1 MGKQP
6 QGGAGHRK
14 PGGGPKQR
22 GKPTKT
28 LGKQKSTKGK
38 IRDLERLLKK
48 VGRRPACSTAARL
61 AWSTRQ
67 GHSMANLPGLGAP
80 AKAAAHR
87 PWALPPP
94 LPACCRPPPALP
106 CHPQPPSKSGLPALP
121 SHHPAGLGSQD
132 AGAARGQAG
141 GAASGIHGAG
151 TQGAGA
157 QIRCALPQGGWAAAA
172 GHRVLQDTGGAGW
185 KLHMRC

>member
-6 QGGAGHRK
+6 QSGAGRRK

-28 LGKQKSTKGK
+28 LGKQKSNKGK

-48 VGRRPACSTAARL
+48 VGPARMLHAARL

-67 GHSMANLPGLGAP
+67 GHSMANLPGLGVP

-106 CHPQPPSKSGLPALP
+106 CHHTAACKRSACPAIPPPSRTWIP
-121 SHHPAGLGSQD
+121 
-132 AGAARGQAG
+132 RCG
-141 GAASGIHGAG
+141 GG
-151 TQGAGA
+151 
-157 QIRCALPQGGWAAAA
+157 
-172 GHRVLQDTGGAGW
+172 
-185 KLHMRC
+185 